1 MSAPERF
8 TVTVLLT
15 VALLAVPVGLW
26 RHGVFTPVGWPG
38 PAAAA
43 GVCGEGTDPGG
54 LAGGRGVAGGPT
66 ATVGYSGGAA
76 AGAVDGGAATAGVDR
91 GSAAGWGAGGPVDGG
106 ARPYEGRPEEGASD
120 QLVVHV
126 AGAVR
131 HPGVYALPAGARV
144 VDAVRA
150 AGGEREDGAAW
161 VLNLAA
167 RVLDGDRIYV
177 PQRQEVAEQGS
188 AAGVGSG
195 SLPGPVGTSA
205 TGAGAPVRVD
215 INHASAE
222 ELDAVPGIGPALAQR
237 IVADRCANG
246 PFARVEDLTRVPGIG
261 PRTLQAM
268 KEWLVAR

>member
-38 PAAAA
+38 RAAPA
-43 GVCGEGTDPGG
+43 GVSGGTTDPGG
-54 LAGGRGVAGGPT
+54 LASGKGEVGGRMDA
-66 ATVGYSGGAA
+66 VGYSSGGAT
-76 AGAVDGGAATAGVDR
+76 GAVDGGAAAAGVDR
-91 GSAAGWGAGGPVDGG
+91 GSATGWGAGGPVDGG

-144 VDAVRA
+144 VDAIRA

-167 RVLDGDRIYV
+167 RVLDGDRIYI
-177 PQRQEVAEQGS
+177 PRRQEVTAQGVVS
-188 AAGVGSG
+188 VGRDG

-205 TGAGAPVRVD
+205 TGVGAPMRVD

-237 IVADRCANG
+237 IVAYRRANG

-261 PRTLQAM
+261 PRTLEAM

>member
-1 MSAPERF
+1 MSAPERV

-26 RHGVFTPVGWPG
+26 RHGVFTPVGWSG
-38 PAAAA
+38 PAAPA
-43 GVCGEGTDPGG
+43 GVSGGATDPGG
-54 LAGGRGVAGGPT
+54 LASGRGEAGGRMA
-66 ATVGYSGGAA
+66 AVGYSSGAA
-76 AGAVDGGAATAGVDR
+76 AGAVDGGAAAAGVDR
-91 GSAAGWGAGGPVDGG
+91 GSAAGGGAAGAVDGG
-106 ARPYEGRPEEGASD
+106 GRPYEGLPEEGASD

-144 VDAVRA
+144 VDAIRA
-150 AGGEREDGAAW
+150 AGGEREDGATW

-177 PQRQEVAEQGS
+177 PQRQEVAAQGVVS
-188 AAGVGSG
+188 GGRDG
-195 SLPGPVGTSA
+195 SLPGPVGSPA
-205 TGAGAPVRVD
+205 TGVGAPMRVD

-237 IVADRCANG
+237 IVAYRLANG

-261 PRTLQAM
+261 PRTLEAM